1 MRAFTGQS
9 VTPEEKEAILRAA
22 FMAPTAGCQQL
33 YTIIDVTDQS
43 LKDALAV
50 SCDNQ
55 PFIAKAPV
63 VLIFCA
69 DCQKWLDA
77 YRDTGCEPREPGA
90 GDVLLAVD
98 DALIAAQNCVMAADS
113 LGLGSC
119 YIGDVMERYE
129 YHRELLHLPQYVF
142 PAAMLVIGHLTDAQ
156 LRRQK
161 PSRAPARYIVHENA
175 YQPMTAEDRRALFS
189 AYAGD
194 KDYDEWMRAFC
205 RRKYNSDFS
214 VEMSRSV
221 AAFLRSVMPTGQ

>member
-55 PFIAKAPV
+55 PFIARAPV

-90 GDVLLAVD
+90 GR
-98 DALIAAQNCVMAADS
+98 AA
-113 LGLGSC
+113 
-119 YIGDVMERYE
+119 
-129 YHRELLHLPQYVF
+129 
-142 PAAMLVIGHLTDAQ
+142 
-156 LRRQK
+156 
-161 PSRAPARYIVHENA
+161 
-175 YQPMTAEDRRALFS
+175 
-189 AYAGD
+189 
-194 KDYDEWMRAFC
+194 
-205 RRKYNSDFS
+205 
-214 VEMSRSV
+214 
-221 AAFLRSVMPTGQ
+221 